1 MPCRAIPTNTKACV
15 MLSKIIQYSLDN
27 RLLILFLAVA
37 ILIMGGYI
45 SQKVEVDVFPDLTAP
60 TVAVL
65 TDAHGIATE
74 EVERMVTFPI
84 ESALHGATDVRRVR
98 SSSSAGLSIVW
109 VEFNWGTDI
118 YIARQIVS
126 EKLVMLSNQMP
137 EGVSSP
143 ILAPQTSIM
152 GEIMLVALTSDS
164 LSMLD
169 LKNVADRQVK
179 QRLLSVTGVSQV
191 IVMGGEQKE
200 YQINADPLKMR
211 YYDVNLE
218 ELTSATRALNNN
230 VSGGFINE
238 FGQEYFVRAVGR
250 SVNVDEIG
258 KSVVK
263 IREGKP
269 VLISDVASVQIGSP
283 QKIGSAFI
291 DDTESVIMTVL
302 KQPNTN
308 TLQLTNDIDLA
319 LEDMEASLPEGIE
332 INSHF
337 FRQAEFIR
345 TAVNN
350 VLKVLIEGGLFV
362 SIILFLFLINMRTT
376 IISLIAIPLSLV
388 IALTVLYLLGF
399 TVNTMSLGGMAIAVG
414 ALVDDAIID
423 VENVHKRLKQNYRK
437 PPEEREKNLRVI
449 YLASTEIR
457 SSIVQATLI
466 IIVAFIPLFFLS
478 GMEGRMLK
486 PLGVTFIVSLFA
498 SMFIALTLTPVLSSY
513 FLTSPGQLRR
523 NIKGGNPLIRK
534 LNQAYEKSL
543 GRMLS
548 YPKTIIIVSGGLLV
562 LSIIL
567 MARFGRSFL
576 PDFNEG
582 TLTITTTSMPGISL
596 EESNRLAR
604 KVDLELLQIPEV
616 QHVSRRTGR
625 AELNEHSHG
634 GSNASEID
642 VPFIL
647 EDRSREEFLEEVR
660 ERFSGFSGLNINI
673 GQPLSHRI
681 DHLLSGTRANIAIKI
696 FGVQQETL
704 FHLSEEVELAIR
716 DVPGVVDL
724 NREQMIEIPQIQI
737 RPRRD
742 MLLKYG
748 IPMNQFTDFVETA
761 IGGLKVSEVY
771 ENNLNYDL
779 VLRYDE
785 PYRNSA
791 MAIENTLIDTWNGLK
806 IPLQYVADVVS
817 VSGPNVINRENVQR
831 KMVVSANVADRD
843 IGSVVHDVRLALDAS
858 IDLPENYRI
867 EIGGQFESA
876 QQAQKM
882 LFFSSLLAVLIIFI
896 ILYQEFKNTLVAFIV
911 LLNLPLALIGGVLSI
926 WLTSG
931 TISIPAII
939 GFITLFGI
947 ATRNGILLVSRYRHM
962 QTDGN
967 SVEKSVREGSA
978 DRLNPI
984 LMTALASALALLP
997 MVVAGQK
1004 PGNEIQAP
1012 MAIVIL
1018 GGLITST
1025 LLNLYVIPSVYYLI
1039 FKSGK
1044 K

>member
-1 MPCRAIPTNTKACV
+1 
-15 MLSKIIQYSLDN
+15 MLNRIIQYSLHN
-27 RLLILFLAVA
+27 RLLILVLAAA
-37 ILIMGGYI
+37 ILILGGYI
-45 SQKVEVDVFPDLTAP
+45 IRRVEVDVFPDLTAP

-74 EVERMVTFPI
+74 EVERMVTFPL

-98 SSSSAGLSIVW
+98 SSSSAGFSIIW

-118 YIARQIVS
+118 YVARQIVS
-126 EKLVMLSNQMP
+126 EKLGILANQMP

-143 ILAPQTSIM
+143 VLAPQTSIM
-152 GEIMLVALTSDS
+152 GEIMLVAMTSDS
-164 LSMLD
+164 LSL
-169 LKNVADRQVK
+169 LELRNLADRQVK

-191 IVMGGEQKE
+191 IVIGGDRKE
-200 YQINADPLKMR
+200 YQIQADPLRMR
-211 YYDVNLE
+211 YYDVSLE
-218 ELTSATRALNNN
+218 ELTAATRSLNNN

-238 FGQEYFVRAVGR
+238 YGQEYFIRAVGR
-250 SVNVDEIG
+250 SLNVEEIG

-269 VLISDVASVQIGSP
+269 VQINDVAAVQVASP
-283 QKIGSAFI
+283 QRIGAAFI
-291 DDTESVIMTVL
+291 DDTESVIMTIL

-308 TLQLTNDIDLA
+308 TLELTGDIDLA
-319 LEDMEASLPEGIE
+319 LDNIKASLPEGIE

-337 FRQAEFIR
+337 FRQADFIR

-350 VLKVLIEGGLFV
+350 VLRVLVEGGLFV

-376 IISLIAIPLSLV
+376 IISLIAIPLSLI
-388 IALTVLYLLGF
+388 IALTVLYLFGF
-399 TVNTMSLGGMAIAVG
+399 TINTMSLGGMAIAIG

-423 VENVHKRLKQNYRK
+423 VENVHKRLKQNFKK
-437 PPEEREKNLRVI
+437 PPGEREQNLRVI
-449 YLASTEIR
+449 FLASTEIR

-486 PLGVTFIVSLFA
+486 PLGITFIVSLFA
-498 SMFIALTLTPVLSSY
+498 SMLIAITLTPVLSSY
-513 FLTSPGQLRR
+513 LLTTSRQLER
-523 NIKGGNPLIRK
+523 NIKGGNPLIRR
-534 LNQAYEKSL
+534 LNRAYEKSL
-543 GRMLS
+543 TRMFL
-548 YPKTIIIVSGGLLV
+548 YPKTIILTSGILLV
-562 LSIIL
+562 LSILL
-567 MARFGRSFL
+567 MTRFGRSFL

-582 TLTITTTSMPGISL
+582 TLTITTASMPGISL
-596 EESNRLAR
+596 EESNHLSRTI
-604 KVDLELLQIPEV
+604 DLELLKIPEV

-634 GSNASEID
+634 GSNTSEID
-642 VPFIL
+642 VPFVL
-647 EDRSREEFLEEVR
+647 HDRSREAFLQEVR
-660 ERFSGFSGLNINI
+660 ERLSGISGLNINI

-696 FGVQQETL
+696 FGERQETL
-704 FHLSEEVELAIR
+704 FNLSEEVERAIR
-716 DVPGVVDL
+716 EIPGVVDL

-748 IPMNQFTDFVETA
+748 IPMNRFTDFVETA
-761 IGGLKVSEVY
+761 LGGLKVSEVY
-771 ENNLNYDL
+771 EDNLNYDL

-785 PYRNSA
+785 PYRNTA
-791 MAIENTLIDTWNGLK
+791 GAIENTLIDAWNGLK
-806 IPLQYVADVVS
+806 IPLRYVADVVS

-843 IGSVVHDVRLALDAS
+843 IGSVVEDVKQVLHAAVDM
-858 IDLPENYRI
+858 PENYRI
-867 EIGGQFESA
+867 ELGGQFESA
-876 QQAQKM
+876 RHAQRM
-882 LFFSSLLAVLIIFI
+882 LFFSSLIAVLIIFI
-896 ILYQEFKNTLVAFIV
+896 ILYQEFKDTVVALVV
-911 LLNLPLALIGGVLSI
+911 LLNLPLALIGGVVSI
-926 WLTSG
+926 WLTSR
-931 TISIPAII
+931 ILSIPAII

-962 QTDGN
+962 QNGRHSMKDTIL
-967 SVEKSVREGSA
+967 EGSA

-984 LMTALASALALLP
+984 LMTAMASALALLP
-997 MVVAGQK
+997 MVIGGQK

-1012 MAIVIL
+1012 MAVVIL

-1025 LLNLYVIPSVYYLI
+1025 FLNLYVIPSVYYLI
-1039 FKSGK
+1039 FKNNK

>member
-1 MPCRAIPTNTKACV
+1 
-15 MLSKIIQYSLDN
+15 
-27 RLLILFLAVA
+27 
-37 ILIMGGYI
+37 
-45 SQKVEVDVFPDLTAP
+45 
-60 TVAVL
+60 
-65 TDAHGIATE
+65 
-74 EVERMVTFPI
+74 
-84 ESALHGATDVRRVR
+84 
-98 SSSSAGLSIVW
+98 
-109 VEFNWGTDI
+109 
-118 YIARQIVS
+118 
-126 EKLVMLSNQMP
+126 
-137 EGVSSP
+137 
-143 ILAPQTSIM
+143 
-152 GEIMLVALTSDS
+152 
-164 LSMLD
+164 
-169 LKNVADRQVK
+169 
-179 QRLLSVTGVSQV
+179 
-191 IVMGGEQKE
+191 
-200 YQINADPLKMR
+200 
-211 YYDVNLE
+211 
-218 ELTSATRALNNN
+218 
-230 VSGGFINE
+230 
-238 FGQEYFVRAVGR
+238 
-250 SVNVDEIG
+250 
-258 KSVVK
+258 
-263 IREGKP
+263 
-269 VLISDVASVQIGSP
+269 
-283 QKIGSAFI
+283 
-291 DDTESVIMTVL
+291 
-302 KQPNTN
+302 
-308 TLQLTNDIDLA
+308 
-319 LEDMEASLPEGIE
+319 
-332 INSHF
+332 
-337 FRQAEFIR
+337 
-345 TAVNN
+345 
-350 VLKVLIEGGLFV
+350 
-362 SIILFLFLINMRTT
+362 
-376 IISLIAIPLSLV
+376 
-388 IALTVLYLLGF
+388 
-399 TVNTMSLGGMAIAVG
+399 MAIAVG

-423 VENVHKRLKQNYRK
+423 VENVHKRLKQNFRK

-478 GMEGRMLK
+478 GMEGKMLK
-486 PLGVTFIVSLFA
+486 PLGITFIVSLFA
-498 SMFIALTLTPVLSSY
+498 SMFIAITLTPVLSSY
-513 FLTSPGQLRR
+513 FLTTPGQLRR
-523 NIKGGNPLIRK
+523 NIQGGNPLIQK
-534 LNQAYEKSL
+534 LNRAYEKSL
-543 GRMLS
+543 GQMLS
-548 YPKTIIIVSGGLLV
+548 YPKTIIFVSGILLV

-604 KVDLELLQIPEV
+604 KVDMELMQIPEV

-647 EDRSREEFLEEVR
+647 DERSREEFLEEVR
-660 ERFSGFSGLNINI
+660 ERFAGFSGLNINI

-696 FGVQQETL
+696 FGEQQETL
-704 FHLSEEVELAIR
+704 FNLSEEIELAIR
-716 DVPGVVDL
+716 EIPGVVDL

-761 IGGLKVSEVY
+761 IAGLKVSEVY

-791 MAIENTLIDTWNGLK
+791 MAIGNTLIDTWNGLK

-843 IGSVVHDVRLALDAS
+843 IGSVVHDVRQALDAS

-867 EIGGQFESA
+867 ELGGQFESA

-896 ILYQEFKNTLVAFIV
+896 ILYQEFKNTLVAFVV
-911 LLNLPLALIGGVLSI
+911 LLNLPLALIGGVVSI

-962 QTDGN
+962 QTDGH

-1039 FKSGK
+1039 FKSSK